1 MFNFYYILC
10 LQCIA
15 KRSQYINHD
24 LKYLIIMN
32 LTNNTDSPTPFRKAK
47 NYYYNQG
54 NKTFN

>member
-47 NYYYNQG
+47 NYYYN
-54 NKTFN
+54 